1 MLKEENHF
9 FGKLKRVLLNTF
21 SAHDKDQPL
30 FEVCIQV
37 DDIRMFHVLFFS
49 DRFSKNMVSF
59 VRKT

>member
-30 FEVCIQV
+30 FEEFVFKLMIFGCF
-37 DDIRMFHVLFFS
+37 MFYFS
-49 DRFSKNMVSF
+49 LTDFLRIW
-59 VRKT
+59 